1 MGRYRFDIHYIIYV
15 TPTTKGIEMRDII
28 IEFSGW
34 VRITPKNTK
43 FVCIHDADKPD
54 IDGEQWLALDHEQRS
69 DYILEDVIAAQRD
82 CDDGD
87 YTLIDVFED
96 DSP

>member
-1 MGRYRFDIHYIIYV
+1 MGRHRFDLHYIIYV

-34 VRITPKNTK
+34 VRMTPKNTK
-43 FVCIHDADKPD
+43 FLCIHKDDKPD
-54 IDGEQWLALDHEQRS
+54 IDGEHWLALDHEQRS
-69 DYILEDVIAAQRD
+69 DYILEDIIATQRD

-87 YTLIDVFED
+87 YTFIDVFED

>member
-1 MGRYRFDIHYIIYV
+1 MDRARFDIHYNISG
-15 TPTTKGIEMRDII
+15 TLTTKGIEMRDII

-82 CDDGD
+82 CDDGA
-87 YTLIDVFED
+87 
-96 DSP
+96 

>member
-1 MGRYRFDIHYIIYV
+1 MDRARFDIHYNISG
-15 TPTTKGIEMRDII
+15 TLTTKGIEMRDII

-69 DYILEDVIAAQRD
+69 DYILEDVIATQRD